1 MLSLPNLYLLGE
13 WVSGVGEGYSHTA
26 IRGTST
32 CQFFGV
38 FLLML
43 KNVFWHVP
51 VQAHHLSNDLDVQ
64 SGDPSVHFRP
74 ILVVDR
80 DGPP

>member
-13 WVSGVGEGYSHTA
+13 WVSGVGEGYSPT
-26 IRGTST
+26 RD
-32 CQFFGV
+32 F
-38 FLLML
+38 
-43 KNVFWHVP
+43 NVSIFWRVLINAQKCIWHVP
-51 VQAHHLSNDLDVQ
+51 VQAHHRSNDLDVQ
-64 SGDPSVHFRP
+64 SGGPSVHFRP